1 MKIGYSKSL
10 IQKIG
15 HKIHAGDILNDVE
28 ESAFTEFRKAHAK
41 ILKNF
46 RDRLSNRASKNVA
59 IGGRLKTL
67 NTIIAKLQRRFSSM
81 DLTRMHDIAGL
92 RLVFENNNAL
102 NNFRNAFLN
111 EADNS
116 NYERCNDVDKYNYIK
131 KPNLDTG
138 YRCIHDIYQEKTEDP
153 IKTHIEIQYRTTVQ
167 QAWASTLEIWDSAF
181 NDETKFGLSS
191 KKDLQNLLKYI
202 SELFARELE
211 NMSFLTDMSD
221 EELFKQ
227 IIKLDKSTG
236 FIENLETIKP
246 KQKAT
251 KQQLSFD
258 YLIVTDTA
266 NSQEL
271 DVDTIQTQDE
281 EAVFN
286 KFKKMEDQSKQPGS
300 NNTED
305 NIVMLSVKKPDKN
318 FEKLYNNYMN
328 DFIKFRQFYEQ
339 AIRSLNKKLGVRAT
353 LYALFLNSR
362 YLQKKYTTGE
372 QTH

>member
-1 MKIGYSKSL
+1 MEIGYSKTF

-15 HKIHAGDILNDVE
+15 HKIHNGQILNDE
-28 ESAFTEFRKAHAK
+28 EENAFTVFRKAHAK

-46 RDRLSNRASKNVA
+46 RDRLANKVNKNVA
-59 IGGRLKTL
+59 VGGRLKTR
-67 NTIIAKLQRRFSSM
+67 NTIIAKLQRRYSSM
-81 DLTRMHDIAGL
+81 DLTRMHDIAGV

-102 NNFRNAFLN
+102 NNFRNSFIN
-111 EADNS
+111 EPDYS
-116 NYERCNDVDKYNYIK
+116 NYERCNDKDKYDYIK
-131 KPNLDTG
+131 TPNLNTG
-138 YRCIHDIYQEKTEDP
+138 YRCIHDIYQEKTDDP

-181 NDETKFGLSS
+181 DDETKFGLSS

-211 NMSFLTDMSD
+211 DLSFLKDVSD

-236 FIENLETIKP
+236 FISQLETIKP

-258 YLIVTDTA
+258 YLIVTDNA
-266 NSQEL
+266 NSNKL
-271 DVDTIQTQDE
+271 DVDTIKTEDE
-281 EAVFN
+281 DAVFN
-286 KFKKMEDQSKQPGS
+286 KLKKIEDQAKQPNS
-300 NNTED
+300 NKTDE

-318 FEKLYNNYMN
+318 FGKLYNNYMN
-328 DFIKFRQFYEQ
+328 DFIKFINFYEQ
-339 AIRSLNKKLGVRAT
+339 AIRSLKKRLGARAT
-353 LYALFLNSR
+353 IYALLLNSK
-362 YLQKKYTTGE
+362 YLQKRYSSE
-372 QTH
+372 Q